1 MKNPKVTGVV
11 LAGGKNSRMGLDK
24 GLLLVQ
30 GKKIIERTIEAMK
43 AAMDEIIIISNDNNY
58 DYLGYKVYSDIIKD
72 CGPMGGIFTA
82 LTYSKTDKNF
92 VVSCDMPFISKEL
105 VGFIVE
111 NSDGCEI
118 AIPQHSEKLEP
129 LCAVYDKSCREGF
142 EVLLQ
147 RKELKLQDALRHFK
161 VKQIPVPENIS
172 DGNCFE
178 NINTPNEY
186 EKLKLKKDGYSN

>member
-24 GLLLVQ
+24 GLLMVQ
-30 GKKIIERTIEAMK
+30 GKKIIERTIEAMN
-43 AAMDEIIIISNDNNY
+43 AAVDEIIIISNGNNY
-58 DYLGYKVYSDIIKD
+58 DYLGYKVYNDIIKD

-92 VVSCDMPFISKEL
+92 VVSCDMPFISKYL

-111 NSDGCEI
+111 NSDGCKI
-118 AIPQHSEKLEP
+118 AIPQHNEKLEP
-129 LCAVYDKSCREGF
+129 LCAVYDKSCRERF

-161 VKQIPVPENIS
+161 VKQISVPENIS

-178 NINTPNEY
+178 NINTPAEY
-186 EKLKLKKDGYSN
+186 EKLKLKKDGHTN